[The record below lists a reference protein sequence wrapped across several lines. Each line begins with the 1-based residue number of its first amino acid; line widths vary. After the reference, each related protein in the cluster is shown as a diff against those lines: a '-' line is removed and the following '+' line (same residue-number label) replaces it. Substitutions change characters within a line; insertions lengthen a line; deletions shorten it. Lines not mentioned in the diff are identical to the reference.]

1 MGSSLPSEPAVKFHS
16 AESKDFALVPNGK
29 NNNGTDLDKTRSSK
43 RLSSMICYKGYFGVS
58 VKDFIDSSMKVF
70 VTSGL

>member
-1 MGSSLPSEPAVKFHS
+1 MVIQEIIFK
-16 AESKDFALVPNGK
+16 
-29 NNNGTDLDKTRSSK
+29 GTDLDKTRSSK